1 MISQNQRRKMKT
13 VIIIPARFQSVR
25 FPGKPLVELN
35 CGMGVKK
42 TLIHLTWES
51 AKQVRGIDEIF
62 VATDDLRI
70 SDAVNEFGGKAILTS
85 KSCKNGTERC
95 AEAIEKISTKP
106 DIVINFQG
114 DAPLTPPWF
123 IEALI
128 ENIAKDTTVDMAT
141 PVLRLDK
148 KSYQNFRTD
157 RKKGLVG
164 GTTVTFDSKGYAL
177 YFSKEMIPYFE
188 LKKLNRSRLIPMFHH
203 VGVYA
208 YRTKVLEEYMV
219 WPEGLLE
226 SLEGLEQIRF
236 LENNRIVKC
245 VEVDAKGRLF
255 WELNNPED
263 IERIEKVLK

>member
-1 MISQNQRRKMKT
+1 MKT
-13 VIIIPARFQSVR
+13 VIIIPARFESVR
-25 FPGKPLVELN
+25 FPGKPLVELD

-42 TLIHLTWES
+42 SLIHLTWEA
-51 AKQVRGIDEIF
+51 AKKVRDVDEIF
-62 VATDDLRI
+62 VATDDRRI
-70 SDAVNEFGGKAILTS
+70 SDAVNEFGGKTLMTS
-85 KSCKNGTERC
+85 KNCKNGTERC
-95 AEAIEKISTKP
+95 AEAVGKISIKP
-106 DIVINFQG
+106 DLVINFQG

-123 IEALI
+123 VENLI
-128 ENIAKDTTVDMAT
+128 KNIAKDPNADMAT

-148 KSYQNFRTD
+148 ETYHNFRTD

-164 GTTVTFDSKGYAL
+164 GTTVTFDSRGYAL

-188 LKKLNRSRLIPMFHH
+188 MEKLNRSELIPMFHH

-208 YRTKVLEEYMV
+208 YRPKVLQEYMV
-219 WPEGLLE
+219 WPEGFLE

-245 VEVDAKGRLF
+245 VEVNSKGRLF
-255 WELNNPED
+255 WELNNPQD

>member
-1 MISQNQRRKMKT
+1 MKT
-13 VIIIPARFQSVR
+13 VIIIPARFESVR
-25 FPGKPLVELN
+25 FPGKPLVELD

-42 TLIHLTWES
+42 SLIHLTWEA
-51 AKQVRGIDEIF
+51 AKKVRDVDEIF
-62 VATDDLRI
+62 VATDDRRI
-70 SDAVNEFGGKAILTS
+70 SDAVNEFGGKTIMTS

-95 AEAIEKISTKP
+95 AEAVEKISIKP

-123 IEALI
+123 VEDLI
-128 ENIAKDTTVDMAT
+128 ENIALDPTADMAT

-148 KSYQNFRTD
+148 ETYHNFRID

-188 LKKLNRSRLIPMFHH
+188 MEKLNRSGLIPMFHH
-203 VGVYA
+203 VGIYA
-208 YRTKVLEEYMV
+208 YRPKVLQEYMV

-236 LENNRIVKC
+236 LENNRIIKC
-245 VEVDAKGRLF
+245 VEVDSKGRLF
-255 WELNNPED
+255 WELNNPQD
-263 IERIEKVLK
+263 VERIEKVLQ